1 MRHLW
6 KTRPWKER
14 GPATDILAELARDPL
29 FVAEERE
36 RDARLA
42 AAEAALARQE
52 QPILRE
58 LAQVGVNAETV
69 WNIQPDDAARPAV
82 AEVVFRHLEL
92 TEYEDP
98 IRDALARSMGTRRA
112 AWAWNRLLVLYRAEQ
127 REMVKDG
134 LAAALGQSAP
144 KDCLDALDAEVKD
157 PTHGESR
164 LLLLDGY
171 RVIGTEESRS
181 RLELLA
187 DDPFFEVSA
196 RALLRRKWPR
206 KRTAPR

>member
-1 MRHLW
+1 M
-6 KTRPWKER
+6 KRPWRKR
-14 GPATDILAELARDPL
+14 AAATDILAELARDPR

-42 AAEAALARQE
+42 AAEAALDRQA
-52 QPILRE
+52 QPILHD
-58 LAQVGVNAETV
+58 LAEVGVTAETV
-69 WNIQPDDAARPAV
+69 WNIEPHDAARPAV
-82 AEVVFRHLEL
+82 TEVLFRHLER
-92 TEYEDP
+92 TEYDDP
-98 IRDALARSMGTRRA
+98 IRDALARSIGTRRA

-134 LAAALGQSAP
+134 LAAALGQAAT
-144 KDCLDALDAEVKD
+144 KDSLDALDAEIRERK
-157 PTHGESR
+157 HGESR

-171 RVIGTEESRS
+171 RVIGTDESRS

-206 KRTAPR
+206 KRPAPR